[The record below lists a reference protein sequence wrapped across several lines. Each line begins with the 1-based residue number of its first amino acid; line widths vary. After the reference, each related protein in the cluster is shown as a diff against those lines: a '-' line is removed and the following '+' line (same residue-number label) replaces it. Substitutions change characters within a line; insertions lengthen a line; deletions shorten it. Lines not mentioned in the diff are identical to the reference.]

1 MKGRGLVFTL
11 LGLVLAGV
19 IVLGVVVKFEG
30 QSPTVTFE
38 PARPSVLGL
47 ENRFQFVVRDECQG
61 LRSVRL
67 TITQGDKVQVLA
79 EKKWPSRHLV
89 LGSDA
94 ERAEFSVAIPVKKL
108 DLTDGPAKLKLV
120 VRDHAWRES
129 FHGMGGCGLTVY
141 RVNEEAESG
150 VVDGDIHFTGLPL
163 TEAGEGVF
171 HCLFALPWDLSPKT
185 RLSIRARDKA
195 GNVTKVRLPAR
206 IKARRLRHAK
216 MNIPTS
222 FLEAKMPEFRQE
234 YPDLPADDLEAYLQ
248 VNREIRRRNDETIR
262 QITTVVSPQRLWSG
276 AFCQLE
282 NSALTASFA
291 DQRTYFFNGKEIDRQ
306 VHMGIDLASTAQAD
320 VPAANHGRVVWSGYL
335 RIYGRTVILD
345 HGQGLFSL
353 YGHLSS
359 LAVTKDQEVEKGH
372 LLGQTGTTGLA
383 GGDHLHFAVI
393 CNGVYVD
400 PVEWLDA
407 HWITD
412 NVTAKEEAAIQGG

>member
-47 ENRFQFVVRDECQG
+47 ENRFQFVVRDEGQG

-129 FHGMGGCGLTVY
+129 FHGNKHQTELDLTIDTRPPVVSLVSRAHYLNLGGCGLTVY

-171 HCLFALPWDLSPKT
+171 HCLFALPWDLPPKT

-216 MNIPTS
+216 MNISIS

-262 QITTVVSPQRLWSG
+262 QVTTVVSPQRLWSG

-282 NSALTASFA
+282 NSALTAGFA

-320 VPAANHGRVVWSGYL
+320 VPAANH
-335 RIYGRTVILD
+335 
-345 HGQGLFSL
+345 
-353 YGHLSS
+353 
-359 LAVTKDQEVEKGH
+359 
-372 LLGQTGTTGLA
+372 
-383 GGDHLHFAVI
+383 
-393 CNGVYVD
+393 
-400 PVEWLDA
+400 
-407 HWITD
+407 
-412 NVTAKEEAAIQGG
+412 